1 MNLSILLEIL
11 GLSSLSFKETLWVVF
26 GTAGQLVFFSRW
38 IIQWISSEKNK
49 ISLIPEAFWWLSL
62 IGGLITLIYAYHIQS
77 FPFMLA
83 QGIGIIVYSRNLL
96 LIYKNK
102 ISKK

>member
-11 GLSSLSFKETLWVVF
+11 GLSGLSFKETLWVVF

-49 ISLIPEAFWWLSL
+49 TSLIPEAFWWLSL
-62 IGGLITLIYAYHIQS
+62 IINKYTNFKVVYDRAFEVFLI
-77 FPFMLA
+77 F
-83 QGIGIIVYSRNLL
+83 
-96 LIYKNK
+96 
-102 ISKK
+102 